1 MLTQDIFGRSTDEDG
16 DSGVHGTDS
25 GGAHGMH
32 GDGVGIGDIVDVQG
46 GTGGAGG
53 EAGGG
58 DSMSVIGER
67 DTDVISTVLFIGAC
81 PVLLTVTLT
90 CRYMAQVVPTMIT
103 PMTGRRH
110 HQNLQLLTQK
120 QQRRGS
126 KMRDRDNEYYLY
138 G

>member
-1 MLTQDIFGRSTDEDG
+1 
-16 DSGVHGTDS
+16 
-25 GGAHGMH
+25 MH

-46 GTGGAGG
+46 GAGGAG
-53 EAGGG
+53 
-58 DSMSVIGER
+58 V
-67 DTDVISTVLFIGAC
+67 IGAC

-90 CRYMAQVVPTMIT
+90 CRYMAQGANMIT
-103 PMTGRRH
+103 PMTGTRH
-110 HQNLQLLTQK
+110 RQNLQLLPQK